1 MAKQTGDITLKGEE
15 KTLYTSESRGNNKS
29 STKRGY
35 KNGDKRRSHQ
45 GTAQPKR
52 AQKND
57 NRSSQ
62 GKRFEGNC
70 YNRRK
75 KGHMSKDCWS
85 KKKSVEN
92 NVASSNME
100 MEEEWDIEVLY
111 VIEEDEL
118 ALMVTMGDHINDEND
133 WIVDLGCSNH
143 MTGDQSKLQDKK
155 EYKGSHMVRT
165 TNNAQLSIAQIGNRT
180 IMPGN
185 KSDTVSLHNVYHVPG
200 IKKNLL

>member
-1 MAKQTGDITLKGEE
+1 M
-15 KTLYTSESRGNNKS
+15 
-29 STKRGY
+29 
-35 KNGDKRRSHQ
+35 
-45 GTAQPKR
+45 
-52 AQKND
+52 
-57 NRSSQ
+57 
-62 GKRFEGNC
+62 
-70 YNRRK
+70 
-75 KGHMSKDCWS
+75 
-85 KKKSVEN
+85 
-92 NVASSNME
+92 ASSNME

-143 MTGDQSKLQDKK
+143 MTGDQSKLQEKK